1 MIYTKK
7 MMLKIKGSNG
17 NVFGCPITKRN
28 VTLYCILTKQII
40 FVTKIIREKS
50 PAILMEQPSGK

>member
-1 MIYTKK
+1 